1 MYTHDS
7 KGRRIHLRN
16 ERDLNIVRQERFNV
30 YDDNGE
36 IIFRN
41 IDKQTIKYKL
51 EGENM
56 GFFGKIKKAVGKK
69 IDDSAREKTLKQKID
84 HNEKKRSTKAKAET
98 YKRKG
103 LTEDEA
109 MFMAEREV
117 KREADTTKRIE
128 RDEKLKRSTAA
139 LRELGNEINKP
150 VPKTTNKT
158 EVRKKTKRTVHKVEQ
173 NAKRELPNPN
183 KLNFKL

>member
-1 MYTHDS
+1 MYTHEN
-7 KGRRIHLRN
+7 GRKIPLRDVQ
-16 ERDLNIVRQERFNV
+16 DLNKVHQKRINV
-30 YDDNGE
+30 YDETGE
-36 IIFRN
+36 RILKNVDISTV
-41 IDKQTIKYKL
+41 KQKMI
-51 EGENM
+51 GENM

-69 IDDSAREKTLKQKID
+69 IDDSAKEKTLKQKID
-84 HNEKKRSTKAKAET
+84 YNEKKRSAKAKAET

-117 KREADTTKRIE
+117 KREADTKKRIE

-150 VPKTTNKT
+150 VQNSTSKK
-158 EVRKKTKRTVHKVEQ
+158 EIHKKTKHTVHRVEQ
-173 NAKRELPNPN
+173 NTKRELPNPN